1 MKVDEII
8 HPKTNQMIEAIEN
21 KDFDQMCDSI
31 GNVLEDV
38 TLKLYPE
45 VAVLKEQMQKF
56 GADAVLM
63 SGSGPTVFGLVQ
75 QESRVQR
82 IYNGL
87 RGFCDEVYAVRLIG
101 ETGYTCLNPDD
112 CVKFRIKTFV
122 FGGDLV

>member
-1 MKVDEII
+1 MKLDKIK

-45 VAVLKEQMQKF
+45 VAVLKEQMKKF

-75 QESRVQR
+75 HETRVQR
-82 IYNGL
+82 VYNGL

-101 ETGYTCLNPDD
+101 ERDTLA
-112 CVKFRIKTFV
+112 
-122 FGGDLV
+122 